1 MDQLWLWAAF
11 NGFVLA
17 MLAVDLFVFHREA
30 HIVRTREA
38 AVWSAVW
45 VALAVLFGIGVYT
58 IVGRDA
64 GLEYFAGYL
73 IEKARTRS
81 SSPLWLAPSIP
92 WIVTITPR
100 KSMPVAIAIPV

>member
-64 GLEYFAGYL
+64 GLEYFGGYL
-73 IEKARTRS
+73 IE
-81 SSPLWLAPSIP
+81 
-92 WIVTITPR
+92 
-100 KSMPVAIAIPV
+100 